1 MVLLTAAG
9 VALQLSM
16 SAPPTVA
23 FATAFCRRFPGEP
36 PGSVPPAVA
45 MAATTQ
51 LLASKVVTLI
61 GAVVVAVAVKVL
73 NTVPRLTT
81 PEYDATAA
89 TISVPVQQV
98 FTLTQV
104 LFFAPAATVAHSW
117 TLAALTLTNWSAT
130 LK

>member
-89 TISVPVQQV
+89 TISVPVQQT
-98 FTLTQV
+98 FTFTKV
-104 LFFAPAATVAHSW
+104 LFFVPSTPVDHRRTRAQM
-117 TLAALTLTNWSAT
+117 
-130 LK
+130 

>member
-16 SAPPTVA
+16 SAPPTVP
-23 FATAFCRRFPGEP
+23 FATAFCRRFPAEL

-51 LLASKVVTLI
+51 LLASWVVTLLV
-61 GAVVVAVAVKVL
+61 AVVDNPVTAL
-73 NTVPRLTT
+73 TGFPRLTT

-89 TISVPVQQV
+89 TISVPVQQT

-104 LFFAPAATVAHSW
+104 LFFAPAATVDHSW
-117 TLAALTLTNWSAT
+117 TLAALTLTI
-130 LK
+130 